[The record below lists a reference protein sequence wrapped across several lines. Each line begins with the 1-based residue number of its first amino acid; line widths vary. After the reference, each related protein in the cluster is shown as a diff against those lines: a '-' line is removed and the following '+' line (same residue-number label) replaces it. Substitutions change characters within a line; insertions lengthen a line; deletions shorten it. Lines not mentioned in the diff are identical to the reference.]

1 MEEKLRRWRL
11 VLGQAADPG
20 KGVKLTGTAQ
30 GMDTALEALYDSDR
44 TDGLGSSYPQINRWL
59 GDIRTYFPTE
69 IVQLLQRDALER
81 LDLKRMLL
89 EPELLEQLEPD
100 VELVATL
107 ISLQNIMPRLTRD
120 TARQVVR
127 RLVKQLEKKLQ
138 NPLREAVRGA
148 LHRGVR
154 NPRPK
159 LREIDWHRTIRANLK
174 HYQPEYR
181 TVIPERLI
189 GFGRKGQALRSVILL
204 VDQSASMAASLVYA
218 GILGSV
224 LASISSLRTHLVFFD
239 TSIADLT
246 EHLHDPVE
254 LLFAAQLGGGTDIRK
269 ALAYAQTLVHRPADT
284 ILVLISDLH
293 EGGRDE
299 ALLRKAREIRQL
311 GLTFVTL
318 LALSDRGT
326 PAYHVDMAQQFAALD
341 IPAFACSP
349 HQFPALMATAIRK
362 ENIRSWIQRESMA
375 PRN

>member
-1 MEEKLRRWRL
+1 MEKKLRRWRL
-11 VLGQAADPG
+11 VLGRAADPG
-20 KGVKLTGTAQ
+20 EGIKLEGTAQ
-30 GMDTALEALYDSDR
+30 GMDAALEALYDSDR
-44 TDGLGSSYPQINRWL
+44 KGGLGSSYPQINRWL
-59 GDIRTYFPTE
+59 GDIRTYFPTDM
-69 IVQLLQRDALER
+69 VQLLQKDALER
-81 LDLKRMLL
+81 LDLRRILL

-107 ISLQNIMPRLTRD
+107 ISLQSVMPQRTRD

-127 RLVKQLEKKLQ
+127 RLVNQLEKKLQ

-148 LHRGVR
+148 LQRGLR

-174 HYQPEYR
+174 HYQPDYQAI
-181 TVIPERLI
+181 IPERLI

-204 VDQSASMAASLVYA
+204 VDQSGSMAASLVYA

-224 LASISSLRTHLVFFD
+224 LASVSSLRTHLVFFD
-239 TSIADLT
+239 TNIADLT
-246 EHLHDPVE
+246 DRLHDPVE
-254 LLFAAQLGGGTDIRK
+254 LLFGAQLGGGTDIRK
-269 ALAYAQTLVHRPADT
+269 ALAYAHTLVRRPTDT
-284 ILVLISDLH
+284 ILVLISDLY

-299 ALLRKAREIRQL
+299 ALLRKARELRQL
-311 GLTFVTL
+311 GLTFVAL

-326 PAYHVDMAQQFAALD
+326 PAYNVDMAQQFAELD

-349 HQFPALMATAIRK
+349 NQFPALMATAIRK
-362 ENIRSWIQRESMA
+362 ESIRGWMRREAVA